1 MSTSTVLRYNYRLR
15 PGAQA
20 ERALMGEWHRSRWI
34 WNRCLTDRAT
44 RKDRRGHLTGKDL
57 TAARAAL
64 PWLAAGAVT
73 PQQQTLR
80 TFAGKGRRTFKH
92 AKKAMPSLEYTCN
105 GFSFKDGRLRL
116 AGGWLIPVVWSREL
130 ASEPSSVRVYRDS
143 IGHWY
148 ASFVV
153 RVHDESLPEVDA
165 MVGID
170 WGMSTIATASEP
182 EFDLEYPEYAKAAA
196 KKLVAYQRRMARRKP
211 KPGRRCSRGYQ
222 AAKRQ
227 AARLHKKVA
236 RQRQHTSR
244 QWARRVVEGNHLIV
258 VEDFR
263 TKFLFQSTMARKA
276 ADNAVG
282 AAKRELISY
291 ALRAGRTVVI
301 VPPAYTTMTCSSC
314 FARAKQRLDLSMRI
328 FACHAC
334 GYTDG
339 RDRNAARTILATAGR
354 DPTRSLRAD
363 ADAVRH
369 SVLPSGQLRRAS

>member
-15 PGAQA
+15 PGALAQ
-20 ERALMGEWHRSRWI
+20 RALMGEWDRSRWI
-34 WNRCLTDRAT
+34 WNQCVAA
-44 RKDRRGHLTGKDL
+44 RKDRRAHIGGKDL
-57 TAARAAL
+57 TAARSAL

-80 TFAGKGRRTFKH
+80 TFAGKGRRNFKH
-92 AKKAMPSLEYTCN
+92 AKKALPSLEYTRN
-105 GFSFKDGRLRL
+105 GFSLKDGRLRL

-130 ASEPSSVRVYRDS
+130 ASEPSSVRVYQDS
-143 IGHWY
+143 LGHWY

-153 RVHDESLPEVDA
+153 RVNDEPLAEVGGA
-165 MVGID
+165 VGID
-170 WGMSTIATASEP
+170 WGVASIATASEP
-182 EFDLEYPEYAKAAA
+182 EFDLQSPVYALKSVKRLA
-196 KKLVAYQRRMARRKP
+196 AYQRRMARRKP
-211 KPGRRCSRGYQ
+211 APGKPGSRGYK
-222 AAKRQ
+222 AAKKQ

-244 QWARRVVEGNHLIV
+244 QWARHVVANNQVIA
-258 VEDFR
+258 VEAFR

-282 AAKRELISY
+282 QAKRELISY

-301 VPPAYTTMTCSSC
+301 VPPAYTTMTCSQC
-314 FARAKQRLDLSMRI
+314 GTRAKDRMPLSQRTFECTS
-328 FACHAC
+328 C
-334 GYTDG
+334 GYTAG

-363 ADAVRH
+363 VDAVRH